1 MEATEHLLA
10 ALEAHGEALA
20 AEMSALEEMPQ
31 VKLTASSVFDRATP
45 PGTKAQLRGVI
56 CKLRCCGRQLDMKCN
71 DLTGDRACPTHVEA
85 ARMLR
90 AKVVEKHGSEECVA
104 KARQNLAE
112 EGGEQTAFSVMMSAQ
127 LGRQRAD
134 SELKQAEAELQ
145 SLQSKVAAAE
155 RRLEEAQAEA
165 ASGRWPRSRAL
176 LSLSGRRAITLSGT
190 SSSGGRRRAASSIH
204 GARSSRTRRRSGR
217 RIGGRVART
226 ACSSTGDLAS
236 WARCSTG
243 RMGRRPRRRSI

>member
-1 MEATEHLLA
+1 MDATKDLSA

-20 AEMSALEEMPQ
+20 AEMQALEDMPQ
-31 VKLTASSVFDRATP
+31 VKLTPASVFDRAKP
-45 PGTKAQLRGVI
+45 AGTKAQQRGVI
-56 CKLRCCGRQLDMKCN
+56 CQLRCCGGQLDRRCN
-71 DLTGDRACPTHVEA
+71 DLTGDKACPTHVEA

-165 ASGRWPRSRAL
+165 RRLGSLAKKPRTAEPEWKMRCDGFTPPLSHL
-176 LSLSGRRAITLSGT
+176 LDLDLECVRAIP
-190 SSSGGRRRAASSIH
+190 I
-204 GARSSRTRRRSGR
+204 
-217 RIGGRVART
+217 
-226 ACSSTGDLAS
+226 
-236 WARCSTG
+236 
-243 RMGRRPRRRSI
+243 